1 LEIKVENMRN
11 AVLKDLALLVIRLGS
26 GAMMLTHGIPKIGRL
41 FGDGPVKFADP
52 FGLGPEISLGMAI
65 FAEVICAVLVM
76 VGFKTRLATIPL
88 ILTMLTATFY
98 AHWNDPFGKKE
109 LPLLYVCVFLGI
121 LAFGAGKYAV
131 DHFVKKKKLF

>member
-1 LEIKVENMRN
+1 MRN

-98 AHWNDPFGKKE
+98 VHWNDPFGKKE

>member
-1 LEIKVENMRN
+1 MKN
-11 AVLKDLALLVIRLGS
+11 DLWNDFALLVIRLGA
-26 GAMMLTHGIPKIGRL
+26 GGMMLTHGIPKIGRL
-41 FGDGPVKFADP
+41 FGEGPVKFADP

-65 FAEVICAVLVM
+65 FAEVICAILVM

-88 ILTMLTATFY
+88 ILTMLTAAFY

-121 LAFGAGKYAV
+121 LAFGAGKFAV
-131 DHFVKKKKLF
+131 DGFLKKKKLF